1 VSRAVAL
8 DKGIVDVLHRGIEC
22 FQQSRNQNFE
32 TRNGGFRDL
41 KVHCEYMTAVE
52 KAIAMPSV
60 GAAHRTSGC
69 STFWGKLPT
78 IDGAPGEDEFSEQ

>member
-8 DKGIVDVLHRGIEC
+8 HKAIVDVLHRGIEC
-22 FQQSRNQNFE
+22 FQQSGNQIFE

-41 KVHCEYMTAVE
+41 KIYCEYM
-52 KAIAMPSV
+52 IARELPRCRQV
-60 GAAHRTSGC
+60 RRIDQSGC
-69 STFWGKLPT
+69 PGFWGKLPT